1 MNDLLWLIPALPL
14 AGSAIA
20 GAIYLF
26 GLERRVATAGPGG
39 HGHDVQAPHG
49 AAHGHAA
56 AHTHDAGGHGAH
68 GADDHAAHGAAVTKS
83 SATFAA
89 LIACLAMAAAFA
101 LAVKGFLDLRA
112 LPEGQFALESSPWHW
127 IEVTGFSVDVSMVL
141 DRLSSVMC
149 LVITGVGFLIHV
161 YSVGYMKGDP
171 GYAKFFAY
179 LNLFVFAMLML
190 VLSSSLLGLFIGWEG
205 VGLCSY
211 LLIGFWYAKGWPAE
225 AAQKAFVMNRI
236 GDASFLVGSFLLVHL
251 FGTLDLS
258 NIGESVRALVASGQH
273 TTELMLAALLLFGGC
288 CGKSAQF
295 PLFTWLPDAMA
306 GPTPVSALIHAATM
320 VTAGIYLVVRLNPL
334 FAASP
339 NVLVVIAIVGALTA
353 FIGATSALVQ
363 RDIKKVLAYSTVS
376 QLGYMFLALGSGA
389 FAAAIFHLVTHAFF
403 KGLLFLGAGS
413 VIHGMHDEQDMHKM
427 GGLKAQMPRTF
438 LTFVCGAAALSGLP
452 LLSGFFSKDEILG
465 HAFAHGGA
473 FYALWAIGLVT
484 AATTAF
490 YTWRMVA
497 LTFFG
502 APRYD
507 AKHVHPHESPA
518 VMTLPLAVLALL
530 SVLGG
535 ALGLPVVL
543 GVPHLLERWLEPVTE
558 PSRVMLAHH
567 ESSHATEWL
576 LLALGAAVAL
586 FFAHRGFHAYKAGP
600 QRDDELERERPGLFG
615 FLGGAWRID
624 ETYSQKIVQPFKLL
638 AFVTYVVIDQ
648 FGIDGAVNG
657 SASLARATGS
667 GLRALTDGRIKTY
680 AIWIGTGAALFVF
693 LWMWS

>member
-14 AGSAIA
+14 AGSAIS
-20 GAIYLF
+20 GLIYLF
-26 GLERRVATAGPGG
+26 SLERKTASAG
-39 HGHDVQAPHG
+39 HGHADHG
-49 AAHGHAA
+49 AAAGHAA
-56 AHTHDAGGHGAH
+56 PAHGAAEVAHDDHGGHGGHGA
-68 GADDHAAHGAAVTKS
+68 AAPKA
-83 SATFAA
+83 SANLAA
-89 LIACLAMAAAFA
+89 LIACAAMAAAFA
-101 LAVKGFLDLRA
+101 LSVKSFFDLRA
-112 LPEGQFALESSPWHW
+112 LGEAASVIESRPWHW
-127 IEVTGFSVDVSMVL
+127 IEVTGFSVDISMVF
-141 DRLSSVMC
+141 DHLSSVMC

-161 YSVGYMKGDP
+161 YSLGYMKGDP
-171 GYAKFFAY
+171 GYAKFFAF

-190 VLSSSLLGLFIGWEG
+190 VMSSSLLGLFIGWEG

-236 GDASFLVGSFLLVHL
+236 GDASFLIGSFLLVHL

-258 NIGESVRALVASGQH
+258 DVAGSVGAMLESGQH
-273 TTELMLAALLLFGGC
+273 TKELILAALLLFGGC

-339 NVLVVIAIVGALTA
+339 NVLLVIAIIGALTA
-353 FIGATSALVQ
+353 FIGATTALVQ
-363 RDIKKVLAYSTVS
+363 TDIKKVLAYSTVS

-413 VIHGMHDEQDMHKM
+413 VIHGMHDEQDMRKM
-427 GGLKAQMPRTF
+427 GGLKAAMPRTF
-438 LTFVCGAAALSGLP
+438 LTFLCGAAALSGLP
-452 LLSGFFSKDEILG
+452 LMSGYFSKDEILA
-465 HAFAHGGA
+465 HTFEHGGVY
-473 FYALWAIGLVT
+473 YALWGFGLLT
-484 AATTAF
+484 AAITAF

-502 APRYD
+502 EPRYD

-518 VMTLPLAVLALL
+518 VMTLPLAILAVL
-530 SVLGG
+530 SVFGG
-535 ALGLPVVL
+535 LLGLPVVFGITHAL
-543 GVPHLLERWLEPVTE
+543 GAWLEPVTAAGSELLARHHGGELHE
-558 PSRVMLAHH
+558 PSHTM
-567 ESSHATEWL
+567 EWAL
-576 LLALGAAVAL
+576 LGLGAAVAL
-586 FFAHRGFHAYKAGP
+586 VFAHLGFRAYKSGT
-600 QRDDELERERPGLFG
+600 QRDDELERKRPGLFG
-615 FLGGAWRID
+615 FLGQAWRID
-624 ETYSQKIVQPFKLL
+624 DAYTQKIVQPFKLL

-657 SASLARATGS
+657 SAALARATGGS
-667 GLRALTDGRIKTY
+667 LRALTDGRIKTY
-680 AIWIGTGAALFVF
+680 AIWIGSGAALITF